1 MSVDLIYPENLDG
14 NAPFMRI
21 TASKADYGSG
31 GETFGTVT
39 LYHPQQVSFADGAS
53 FSTFDM
59 GPLGSN
65 ILEGMKNGESAGEI
79 ASRMNESAFGGSAD
93 PELSTMLAMKIA
105 QNSGA
110 GAIVP
115 GADQLQNIYG
125 QSKGKAVNPN
135 TVTAFQ
141 NMVLRSFAFNFK
153 LVAENPFE
161 ADEIR
166 NIQRFF
172 RATMYAE
179 SGQGNY
185 LLTYP
190 HVFAIEFCTKEGKP
204 NPYYPTIYQTNLVNF
219 TTNFSAP
226 TSMHF
231 EGGAP
236 LEVDMSLTF
245 QETKVLTL
253 NDFNEADIALI

>member
-1 MSVDLIYPENLDG
+1 
-14 NAPFMRI
+14 
-21 TASKADYGSG
+21 
-31 GETFGTVT
+31 
-39 LYHPQQVSFADGAS
+39 
-53 FSTFDM
+53 
-59 GPLGSN
+59 
-65 ILEGMKNGESAGEI
+65 
-79 ASRMNESAFGGSAD
+79 
-93 PELSTMLAMKIA
+93 
-105 QNSGA
+105 
-110 GAIVP
+110 VP